1 MRFCAAP
8 WIALKSEDIVNVQ
21 YLMHFRAAMLE
32 NSGQGSVIESPENIK
47 KLLKLFFFLR
57 FHQGYASCCRSSF
70 HAVIGEHI
78 AIVKN
83 NAVLSR
89 ISAMAM
95 CLF

>member
-1 MRFCAAP
+1 LECKR
-8 WIALKSEDIVNVQ
+8 KSKAKV
-21 YLMHFRAAMLE
+21 A
-32 NSGQGSVIESPENIK
+32 
-47 KLLKLFFFLR
+47 
-57 FHQGYASCCRSSF
+57 
-70 HAVIGEHI
+70 I

>member
-1 MRFCAAP
+1 M
-8 WIALKSEDIVNVQ
+8 SEGT
-21 YLMHFRAAMLE
+21 R
-32 NSGQGSVIESPENIK
+32 IESRSPSRSI
-47 KLLKLFFFLR
+47 LR
-57 FHQGYASCCRSSF
+57 FSGPPASKVDRTFDSVLECKRKSK
-70 HAVIGEHI
+70 AKVAI